1 LFIQPKELVTVDQ
14 DETDIKIYYDE
25 TISFL
30 KGTIEVIQAVC
41 RESVNAS
48 ISFALSGQPCCW
60 EDVTEKYLF
69 LSRLLNFRIGTGT
82 EMLLVDSE
90 FKTNIINTSSEAPEL
105 SSNIEPLEMLLT
117 QKKLDAIELYLESGQ
132 RDKFFNILSEL
143 TDPLKTIKNRK
154 NGIAM
159 EIY

>member
-1 LFIQPKELVTVDQ
+1 LNSIKFIMNKNLYTNIIGVTVMDERYRFILFIQPKELVTVDQ

-69 LSRLLNFRIGTGT
+69 LS
-82 EMLLVDSE
+82 
-90 FKTNIINTSSEAPEL
+90 
-105 SSNIEPLEMLLT
+105 
-117 QKKLDAIELYLESGQ
+117 
-132 RDKFFNILSEL
+132 
-143 TDPLKTIKNRK
+143 
-154 NGIAM
+154 
-159 EIY
+159 